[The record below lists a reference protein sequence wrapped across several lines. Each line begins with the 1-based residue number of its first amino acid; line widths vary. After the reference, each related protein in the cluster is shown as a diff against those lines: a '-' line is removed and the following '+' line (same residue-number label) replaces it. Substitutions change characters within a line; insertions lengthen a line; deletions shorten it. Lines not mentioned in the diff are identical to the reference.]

1 MPEKKRPEISHGDF
15 ITEVYDIMKITFKK
29 LDDKAVIPSRATT
42 GSAGLDIYACLD
54 EPVTIESG
62 EIKMIPTGLTAEP
75 DENDIALLIYPR
87 SGLSTK
93 YGVTLA
99 NCVGVVDSDYR
110 GAWFIPL
117 INNGKQP
124 FTVENG
130 MRIAQ
135 LIPTRILIPEIE
147 VGETLSDT
155 DRGKNGFGS
164 SGIK

>member
-1 MPEKKRPEISHGDF
+1 
-15 ITEVYDIMKITFKK
+15 MKITFKK
-29 LDDKAVIPSRATT
+29 LDEKAVIPSRATA
-42 GSAGLDIYACLD
+42 GSAGLDIHACLD
-54 EPVTIESG
+54 KPVTIESG

-75 DENDIALLIYPR
+75 DEKDVALLIYPR

-117 INNGKQP
+117 INNGKNP
-124 FTVENG
+124 FIVENG

-135 LIPTRILIPEIE
+135 LITTRIIIPEIE
-147 VGETLSDT
+147 VSDTLSET
-155 DRGKNGFGS
+155 DRGSNGFGS